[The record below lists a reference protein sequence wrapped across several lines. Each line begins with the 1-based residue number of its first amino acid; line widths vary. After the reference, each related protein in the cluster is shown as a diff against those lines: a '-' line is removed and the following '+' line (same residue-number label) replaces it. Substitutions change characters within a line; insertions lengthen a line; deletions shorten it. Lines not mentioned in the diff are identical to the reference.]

1 LNAAAGGRLRLC
13 AARKIRQWRIERPV
27 GIVQQSDTGLLL
39 QVRVQPRAS
48 LARVEGVQGERL
60 RLRVAAPPLEG
71 AANAACIALL
81 AKVLGIRRSQV
92 HLHAGQKSRDKL
104 FHIAGLTAAEV
115 KAILGIT

>member
-1 LNAAAGGRLRLC
+1 M
-13 AARKIRQWRIERPV
+13 
-27 GIVQQSDTGLLL
+27 GIIQQSDTGVLL

-48 LARVEGVQGERL
+48 VARVEGVQGERL

-81 AKVLGIRRSQV
+81 AKALGIRRSQV

-104 FHIAGLTAAEV
+104 FRITGLTAAEV
-115 KAILGIT
+115 EAILGIT